1 MLKNVKAYRGTDI
14 HWSRSQAEIQ
24 KLLEKYGIDETRFTT
39 LSHDTLAKAG
49 FKTESDSVAMMIEFF
64 KVTSLASGVGGKVPI
79 KIIIPNIPNEDKYK
93 NQAYRIVLWYLKTK
107 FEAVETGLI
116 EFEQEF
122 LAHIALGK
130 GNGVG
135 TMWQAFKEKI
145 FPAIA
150 SGRQADIS
158 MLEPPRNDNKNTN
171 ETSD

>member
-1 MLKNVKAYRGTDI
+1 MLKTLKAYKNTSV

-24 KLLEKYGIDETRFTT
+24 KLLEKYGIGETRFTT
-39 LSHDTLAKAG
+39 LSYETLAKAG
-49 FKTESDSVAMMIEFF
+49 FETEKDSIALMIEFF
-64 KVTSLASGVGGKVPI
+64 KTTKLATGVGGKVPI
-79 KIIIPNIPNEDKYK
+79 KIIIPNIPNDDRYK
-93 NQAYRIVLWYLKTK
+93 NQAYRIILWYLKTK

-130 GNGVG
+130 GQGVG

-150 SGRQADIS
+150 SGQHADIS
-158 MLEPPRNDNKNTN
+158 MLEAPKDK
-171 ETSD
+171 